1 MKQTAKA
8 HTVTEAQW
16 AQLQKMEQVE
26 KAAKLAGEVGIQE
39 FAIVSREGVEG
50 VHDITMKIT
59 MVDNVSQGLRKKG
72 PNWGLPYGV
81 VETQHFTIG
90 NTAYGI
96 FLNIGPNRGKEAVS
110 LLTVEAQEN
119 WLARATAIQEASG
132 VTPPA

>member
-1 MKQTAKA
+1 MI
-8 HTVTEAQW
+8 E
-16 AQLQKMEQVE
+16 KMEAE
-26 KAAKLAGEVGIQE
+26 AKAAKLAGDVGIQSFDCTE
-39 FAIVSREGVEG
+39 RKDQPGTYDISLEIV
-50 VHDITMKIT
+50 
-59 MVDNVSQGLRKKG
+59 MVDNVQQGLRKKG

-110 LLTVEAQEN
+110 LLSAEGQEN